1 MVPRETGQLKEA
13 KKEACGVF
21 GVRSFCGQDVSKMI
35 YNGLLMLQHRG
46 QESTG
51 ISTLGEKQIHLRKSM
66 GLVSSSFSEKSLNR
80 LRGAV
85 GMGHVRYST
94 AGGCTLCDSQPFKI
108 DSPKKGMVFAH
119 NGNIVNYMEMRS
131 ELSSRGRE
139 MESSGDSVMILHKIA
154 DELQKTKD
162 IEKAMYGYM
171 QAAEG
176 SYSAGLFTG
185 EGDLIA
191 FRDPHGFRP
200 FCFGKDRDAA
210 IFSSESVALNI
221 NGIDDSHDICPGEML
236 FFHTDGS
243 IERKQ
248 VMKPDPSH
256 CMFEY
261 VYFSRPDSIIEGRSV
276 YDVRVELGKSLAK
289 TYGSDADVI
298 VPVPDTSRSASAGI
312 SKETGIPVAEG
323 LMKNR
328 YVHRTFIMPEQRT
341 RSLLVGMKLNPVKS
355 VLKDK
360 HVILVDDSVVR
371 GTTMMK
377 IVDMIKRAGARKIDL
392 WITCPP
398 IRSPC
403 FYGIDIATHHELIA
417 FNHSIEDIRKM
428 FKVDSLCYQPLD
440 GLVKSIGLGNDICKA
455 CLTGEYPTCMAQKL
469 ADGMKKQK
477 VLSHKR
483 YYEIKA

>member
-1 MVPRETGQLKEA
+1 M

-21 GVRSFCGQDVSKMI
+21 GVRSLGGQEVSKMI

-46 QESTG
+46 QESAG
-51 ISTLGEKQIHLRKSM
+51 ISTLGEKQIHLKKSL
-66 GLVSSSFSEKSLNR
+66 GLVSSSFSEKTLNR
-80 LRGAV
+80 LKGSL
-85 GMGHVRYST
+85 GIGHVRYST
-94 AGGCTLCDSQPFKI
+94 AGGCTICDTQPFKI

-119 NGNIVNYMEMRS
+119 NGNIVNYVEMRND
-131 ELSSRGRE
+131 LCVNGRE

-162 IEKAMYGYM
+162 IEKAMHGYM

-200 FCFGKDRDAA
+200 FCFGKDQDTA
-210 IFSSESVALNI
+210 IFTSESVALNI
-221 NGIDDSHDICPGEML
+221 NGIDVSHDVGPGEMII
-236 FFHTDGS
+236 FHDSGS
-243 IERKQ
+243 VERKKI
-248 VMKPDPSH
+248 MKAERKH

-261 VYFSRPDSIIEGRSV
+261 VYFSRPDSMIEGKSV
-276 YDVRVELGKSLAK
+276 YDVRVELGKHLSK
-289 TYGSDADVI
+289 TYASEADVI
-298 VPVPDTSRSASAGI
+298 VPVPDTSRSAAAGI
-312 SKETGIPVAEG
+312 SRGTGIPVAEG

-341 RSLLVGMKLNPVKS
+341 RSLMVDMKLNPVRS

-360 HVILVDDSVVR
+360 HILLVDDSVVR

-377 IVDMIKRAGARKIDL
+377 IVDMIKKAGAKKIDL
-392 WITCPP
+392 WVTCPP
-398 IRSPC
+398 IISPC

-417 FNHSIEDIRKM
+417 FNHKIKEIEKI
-428 FKVDSLCYQPLD
+428 FKVDNLCYQTLD
-440 GLVKSIGLGNDICKA
+440 GLVDSIGLGNNICKA

-477 VLSHKR
+477 NLSHKR
-483 YYEIKA
+483 YYEMQVC